1 MTNYVAVL
9 QANYPGTEWSI
20 SDNDYDTLQW
30 FSDTPKP
37 TQAELDAQWPAV
49 DYNNQYAQVETNRRT
64 QYEAQS
70 DGIYFAWQR
79 ADATEIEWRKAV
91 AKVKADNPYPPAP
104 KGEQRD

>member
-9 QANYPGTEWSI
+9 ETNYAGTEWSI
-20 SDNDYDTLQW
+20 SGNDYATLDW
-30 FSDTPKP
+30 YSATPKP

-49 DYNNQYAQVETNRRT
+49 DYQNQYNAVETTRRT

-79 ADATEIEWRKAV
+79 QDATEAEWRAAV

-104 KGEQRD
+104 KATK